1 MARRLLMSLGMR
13 SFVISMMWLVAA
25 ACGRN
30 AADAPLP
37 ERPTAAQFQPTAFT
51 VEVHGHGRPVIFIAG
66 LGCPGGLWRDTVAHL
81 AGVESH
87 VLTLAGFAGNP
98 AIDGPLVATARRELA
113 RYVRERRLERPVI
126 IGHSLGGFLAY
137 WLAAT
142 EPDLIGPTIVVDSG
156 AALGTGD
163 HDTDAATARQLRA
176 MWRDASDAQ
185 FAQQVHDIFGAMAAR
200 PERLAPLLD
209 DVARS
214 DRRAVGDAIYEQF
227 TTDLRPLLAGIR
239 APVLVVLADGG
250 LQDGLRAQAGPV
262 PDHTVV
268 VVPGAKHFVM
278 LDDPDRFFSA
288 IDGFLAAHPPR
299 AAPIATL

>member
-1 MARRLLMSLGMR
+1 MR
-13 SFVISMMWLVAA
+13 SLALSICLMLA
-25 ACGRN
+25 ACGRSSTE
-30 AADAPLP
+30 APSLV
-37 ERPTAAQFQPTAFT
+37 PTPAGQFQPTAFT

-81 AGVESH
+81 TGVESH
-87 VLTLAGFAGNP
+87 VLTLAGFAGQP
-98 AIDGPLVATARRELA
+98 AIDGPLVATTRRELA
-113 RYVRERRLERPVI
+113 RYVRDRKLDRPVVV
-126 IGHSLGGFLAY
+126 GHSLGGFVAY

-142 EPDLIGPTIVVDSG
+142 EPDLIGPTIIVDSG
-156 AALGTGD
+156 AALGSGD
-163 HDTDAATARQLRA
+163 HDTDEATARQLRA

-185 FAQQVHDIFGAMAAR
+185 FAQQVHDIFGPMAAR

-214 DRRAVGDAIYEQF
+214 DRRALGDAIYEQF

-250 LQDGLRAQAGPV
+250 LQDNLRAQATSV

-288 IDGFLAAHPPR
+288 IDGFLATHPAR
-299 AAPIATL
+299 NAAPIAAR